1 MRRRFR
7 KSSSG
12 ELSTTFPEIPQTI
25 APLQRQK
32 LKPNL
37 SLTSSKAERLKRSAE
52 QDLIIEANSGNID
65 AIASGAAFADRTLMT
80 RPTAACV
87 RCGSHAS
94 VCMSCTEFL
103 AEESLNFY
111 RKTRARGAASLFA
124 NAITQTGVTKVVKYV
139 MFMMWRNGFRERK
152 WMAKKKEFRADL
164 MFRKHFLRA
173 CFVGWV
179 KATMGC
185 VKENRDKRIVELEK
199 RVEMLEV
206 TAKQA
211 SNMKDAAERQCKSM
225 QAKFD
230 DFTQTIESQKEKIE
244 ALEETI
250 LQERSRVVGMSS
262 MCAPLL
268 KLDELYQREYAND
281 VNELQNKVLRF
292 AQSQQVFYDY
302 GKTYNR
308 EDFIDLLE
316 ADEKRRKKGK
326 AIDLDDLDPQS
337 YEMVEVLL
345 QWASSKSR
353 DANSVME
360 PGSGKSLSFL
370 PKYKQIQGFSD
381 FKSGAPY
388 SGSWW
393 RCYGIY
399 QGNYRGRSL
408 S

>member
-1 MRRRFR
+1 MD
-7 KSSSG
+7 G
-12 ELSTTFPEIPQTI
+12 
-25 APLQRQK
+25 
-32 LKPNL
+32 
-37 SLTSSKAERLKRSAE
+37 
-52 QDLIIEANSGNID
+52 
-65 AIASGAAFADRTLMT
+65 
-80 RPTAACV
+80 
-87 RCGSHAS
+87 
-94 VCMSCTEFL
+94 
-103 AEESLNFY
+103 
-111 RKTRARGAASLFA
+111 
-124 NAITQTGVTKVVKYV
+124 
-139 MFMMWRNGFRERK
+139 
-152 WMAKKKEFRADL
+152 KKKEFRADL
-164 MFRKHFLRA
+164 MFRKHFLKS

-381 FKSGAPY
+381 FKSGAPLLRIVVAMLWDLPKATTEAEAY
-388 SGSWW
+388 HKVDARGDVADITGQNLNYGAILEQVKESTKTGLSMMECALKLANHHLNVPKYNVGDLIACRPEILFSLLGFLMLGSAAPAQSALSLTKVSKIIETFEKTKGVIATQ
-393 RCYGIY
+393 RL
-399 QGNYRGRSL
+399 SL
-408 S
+408 SGLGHAQKISAGNAF